1 MDNNQVGSIN
11 FDANALYL
19 EEDSEHEDD
28 KQQDNEVNTILF
40 RSSIKQTRTKI
51 LFDNK

>member
-1 MDNNQVGSIN
+1 MDTNQVGSIN

-28 KQQDNEVNTILF
+28 KQQDNEV
-40 RSSIKQTRTKI
+40 IKKKQFIWQIFVT
-51 LFDNK
+51 

>member
-1 MDNNQVGSIN
+1 MDTNQVGSIN

-28 KQQDNEVNTILF
+28 KQQDNEVIRTQGNIPIYSGLFEILY
-40 RSSIKQTRTKI
+40 I
-51 LFDNK
+51 

>member
-1 MDNNQVGSIN
+1 MDTNQVGSIN

-28 KQQDNEVNTILF
+28 KQQDNEV
-40 RSSIKQTRTKI
+40 KI
-51 LFDNK
+51 LLSFTKFKND